1 MIKKIQHVKKLSKL
15 ENLSVYTTEWV
26 GTTKSILIHTALFIL
41 CFALYFFGVKF
52 DQILLIL
59 TTVVSLEAIYLALFI
74 QMTVNRNTESLED
87 VEEDVEEI
95 QEDVESLEGGFED
108 IAEDVQGLEGN
119 IKKMRDNVKDLETDV
134 EDISVDIDKIQLD
147 GEQEQTAEKH
157 SHIQSSIS
165 LQNIEKELITLSNG
179 FIALKDDLEILKKNL
194 K

>member
-1 MIKKIQHVKKLSKL
+1 MIKKVQHVKKLSAL
-15 ENLSVYTTEWV
+15 ERLSVRATESV
-26 GTTKSILIHTALFIL
+26 GTTKSIILHSIFFIL
-41 CFALYFFGVKF
+41 CFALYFFGVQF

-87 VEEDVEEI
+87 VEEDIEEI
-95 QEDVESLEGGFED
+95 QEDVEGLEGGFED

-134 EDISVDIDKIQLD
+134 EDISVDIDKIQLEE
-147 GEQEQTAEKH
+147 EQEQTTEKH
-157 SHIQSSIS
+157 SHIQSSLS

-179 FIALKDDLEILKKNL
+179 FIALKDDIEILKRNL